1 MPWWWLL
8 SHDIQRCGSDMRR
21 LENGG
26 SMQSPGAS
34 QMFFRGPP
42 QRFAWM
48 ATMTEHRCL
57 AILGI
62 WQKRGGLD
70 PDRVGLTGRC
80 EKPRE
85 VFLVFNNFSETGRE
99 HFRHLRSL

>member
-8 SHDIQRCGSDMRR
+8 SLYVQRCGSYMFR
-21 LENGG
+21 LENGR

-34 QMFFRGPP
+34 QIFFRNSP

-48 ATMTEHRCL
+48 APMTEHRCL

-62 WQKRGGLD
+62 WQKRGRLD
-70 PDRVGLTGRC
+70 PDRVELTGRC
-80 EKPRE
+80 EKPYE
-85 VFLVFNNFSETGRE
+85 VFLICDNISET
-99 HFRHLRSL
+99 

>member
-42 QRFAWM
+42 QKFAWM

-57 AILGI
+57 AVLGI
-62 WQKRGGLD
+62 WQKCRRLD
-70 PDRVGLTGRC
+70 PGCVELTGRC

-85 VFLVFNNFSETGRE
+85 VFLVRDDISETRIQ
-99 HFRHLRSL
+99 HFHYS